1 MVIEKVIKLL
11 LRITSFGH
19 IIEVGSAI
27 AETAYVTASLAFFF
41 AVIEFYASFYIKGC
55 ECD

>member
-1 MVIEKVIKLL
+1 MVIEQVIKLL

-27 AETAYVTASLAFFF
+27 AENAYVTASLALFFSI
-41 AVIEFYASFYIKGC
+41 IELYASFYVK
-55 ECD
+55 ECKCD

>member
-1 MVIEKVIKLL
+1 MVIEQVIKLL

-27 AETAYVTASLAFFF
+27 AETAYVTASLALFFSI
-41 AVIEFYASFYIKGC
+41 IELYASFYVK
-55 ECD
+55 ECKCD